1 MTRQLENEVAIV
13 TGAAPASASAKQSVA
28 SSHATERVVVVANS
42 VTGMVS
48 VCTSKNGLPRSAGHF
63 R

>member
-42 VTGMVS
+42 VTGMV
-48 VCTSKNGLPRSAGHF
+48 
-63 R
+63 